1 MVATVTVL
9 GAAQSSVRYF
19 EGDGYYVSME
29 LEHRRAS
36 GWHGKGAAALGLRGH
51 VYPKRFEQ
59 VLAGYVPR
67 TRIRLGRKRDGAHQ
81 HRPGLDVTLSAP
93 KSVSLE
99 GLVFGERRVV
109 RAHDEAVRATLDW
122 IESDLLQTRG
132 YDPATGRRPREPA
145 HGMVAAL
152 FRHLTS
158 RNQDPQLHTHC
169 VVANMTRN
177 AKGEWRSLETT
188 KIRRSAKLIGAYY
201 RNVLAQR
208 LQALGYAI
216 TPTLIG
222 RIPGFEIAG
231 YDRAFLDAF
240 SGRRREIL
248 QMLETH
254 GLPYTPALAQMA
266 ALHTRRAQGR
276 HRTWGTHPAV
286 ARPGARAWPHALRGA
301 RPPAPSARPRHG
313 EALAQGAGPPPNL
326 PANVVRNRKRA
337 PALPDI
343 RPDPAL
349 NAAAPSPTGPAAP
362 ATLIRT
368 REVGVLEA
376 VARAVAA
383 LEERMAVFPAT
394 ELQALVLGH
403 APGRYTLA
411 EIDAGIARLVREGKL
426 VEAMRRGADRAF
438 VTDRALR
445 AERRILAVM
454 RAGRNEGRTFAA
466 GASVESV
473 LARTSLTQGQRA
485 AVAAIA
491 RAPDWL
497 IGIQGHAGVGED
509 DDAPCRGGAS
519 R

>member
-9 GAAQSSVRYF
+9 GGAQSSVRYF

-36 GWHGKGAAALGLRGH
+36 GWHGEGAAALGLRGH

-67 TRIRLGRKRDGAHQ
+67 TRIRLGRMRDGEHQ
-81 HRPGLDVTLSAP
+81 HRPGLDITLSAP

-132 YDPATGRRPREPA
+132 YDPATGRRPREGA

-188 KIRRSAKLIGAYY
+188 RIRRSAKLIGAYY
-201 RNVLAQR
+201 RNALAER

-216 TPTLIG
+216 APTLIG

-231 YDRAFLDAF
+231 YDRALLDAF

-248 QMLETH
+248 QMLESN

-266 ALHTRRAQGR
+266 ALHTRRRKVDIGLAELIPQ
-276 HRTWGTHPAV
+276 V
-286 ARPGARAWPHALRGA
+286 ARPGARARSHALRRGGS
-301 RPPAPSARPRHG
+301 PAPAARPRHG
-313 EALAQGAGPPPNL
+313 QALPQGAGPT
-326 PANVVRNRKRA
+326 A
-337 PALPDI
+337 
-343 RPDPAL
+343 
-349 NAAAPSPTGPAAP
+349 
-362 ATLIRT
+362 
-368 REVGVLEA
+368 E
-376 VARAVAA
+376 
-383 LEERMAVFPAT
+383 
-394 ELQALVLGH
+394 
-403 APGRYTLA
+403 APG
-411 EIDAGIARLVREGKL
+411 
-426 VEAMRRGADRAF
+426 
-438 VTDRALR
+438 
-445 AERRILAVM
+445 ERRPQP
-454 RAGRNEGRTFAA
+454 E
-466 GASVESV
+466 
-473 LARTSLTQGQRA
+473 AR
-485 AVAAIA
+485 A
-491 RAPDWL
+491 RAPR
-497 IGIQGHAGVGED
+497 
-509 DDAPCRGGAS
+509 P
-519 R
+519 